1 MRAKATTHKKKKHS
15 KCSHVHPT
23 EHYPG
28 RNEGKAT
35 GHNIEVARNRGNLRR
50 EEGKVL
56 P

>member
-1 MRAKATTHKKKKHS
+1 MYKKKKHS
-15 KCSHVHPT
+15 KCSQVQPT

-35 GHNIEVARNRGNLRR
+35 GHKIEVARNRGNLRR
-50 EEGKVL
+50 EVGKVL